1 MNIKFFLTTLLLLF
15 ITSSSAKK
23 EDITLCIQPFDD
35 VSSITIVILKKDMEK
50 IFTNIEVKSPITFS
64 DDLLNVSKTRY
75 RADKIIYFLSGKT
88 SSNCVTLGV
97 TTKDISVT
105 KGKYTD
111 WGVMGLGFKPG
122 KSCVISSFRLKGK
135 NKQEKLYK
143 VAIHEL
149 GHTQGLNHCP
159 EKSCYMRDAEGK
171 DHLNEEVHFCEKCK
185 AHLITCGWKLK

>member
-122 KSCVISSFRLKGK
+122 KSCVISSFPLISIRLF
-135 NKQEKLYK
+135 L
-143 VAIHEL
+143 
-149 GHTQGLNHCP
+149 C
-159 EKSCYMRDAEGK
+159 S
-171 DHLNEEVHFCEKCK
+171 
-185 AHLITCGWKLK
+185 